1 MYLNTVSKSPLC
13 LLFDNLSR
21 LRAFR
26 HFLQLSNHVAAP
38 PVSQRSMQN
47 ANTRDV
53 YDVFLVSISWMK
65 LEVKNLLPSVSEQD
79 RKIILGE
86 IQSLKRHFKHSG
98 TTLPFQ
104 LRMSI
109 DGRKIMA
116 TSVGS
121 EASFL

>member
-38 PVSQRSMQN
+38 PVSQRPMQN

-86 IQSLKRHFKHSG
+86 SG